1 MATVPITI
9 HVDEG
14 TAKAFAAAS
23 EENKRKMELLVTLR
37 LQDLMAGP
45 QRALKD
51 VMDEIGKQAE
61 ASGMTPAILE
71 SLLHGE
77 RTPGSG

>member
-9 HVDEG
+9 QVDEG
-14 TAKAFAAAS
+14 TARAFAAAS
-23 EENKRKMELLVTLR
+23 EEERRKMTLLLSLR

-45 QRALKD
+45 QRPLRA

-61 ASGMTPAILE
+61 ARGITGEIVE

-77 RTPGSG
+77 RTAGGD